1 MDALLKSRR
10 ANVQTLKLM
19 PLFYYHVSHVTV
31 MMRHKLA
38 EKQRY

>member
-19 PLFYYHVSHVTV
+19 PLFYYGQNNNDTH
-31 MMRHKLA
+31 
-38 EKQRY
+38 